1 MAKAIQLDLPARDRR
16 AELQKRL
23 AEAPAE
29 HAEAIL
35 EFLELLEVLH
45 QQNVLST
52 IRGAVGAGDSLVTS
66 VSKAMAQPESV
77 RAMRNLIALSR
88 ILGRIDPE
96 LIHAVEKSMAV
107 LPGNAQPDGRP
118 RIPSLLQIAKLW
130 WSPSVRR
137 SLFAGGLL
145 LAGVGLYLEKRRS

>member
-1 MAKAIQLDLPARDRR
+1 MAKAIQLDIPARDRQ

-35 EFLELLEVLH
+35 EFLDLLEVLH
-45 QQNVLST
+45 QQNVLAT
-52 IRGAVGAGDSLVTS
+52 IRGAIGAGDSLVTS

-77 RAMRNLIALSR
+77 RAIRNLIALSR

-96 LIHAVEKSMAV
+96 LLRVIETSMAN
-107 LPGNAQPDGRP
+107 LPGNGQPDGRP
-118 RIPSLLQIAKLW
+118 RTPGLLQIAKVW

-137 SLFAGGLL
+137 SLFAAGFL
-145 LAGVGLYLEKRRS
+145 LAGVGLYLEKRRP